1 MLVIFQF
8 FKKGK
13 KFTCSMDLGMEE
25 GELGRQV
32 KGTLTE
38 AQENH
43 IGSEETPDVKRRKKR
58 TDHT

>member
-1 MLVIFQF
+1 
-8 FKKGK
+8 
-13 KFTCSMDLGMEE
+13 MDLGMEE

-38 AQENH
+38 TQENR

>member
-1 MLVIFQF
+1 
-8 FKKGK
+8 
-13 KFTCSMDLGMEE
+13 MDLGMEE

-38 AQENH
+38 TQENR
-43 IGSEETPDVKRRKKR
+43 IGSEETLDVKRRKKR